1 MFHGISPEKLPKVA
15 SELVLELDAMNTIKV
30 GLTDAKIRSLVPP
43 AKGQEEWPDH
53 IIPGLRIRVGRSGA
67 RTFILRKRVGERWRN
82 ITIGPYKEYFGLA
95 DARKKARSILLDIEN
110 GKGAPRPAKAEGT
123 TLTGRLMFSFLWE
136 QYLERACRGHKRS
149 ASEIERIGKK
159 FLLPRFGDRMTDS
172 ITRSEITSLVEDV
185 TYRNPQ
191 QPTLREG
198 RTVHQRLSAF
208 FSWAMPKLERLQGN
222 PCHYAWRPPLGKP
235 RDRFLTDDEIRLF
248 WHACDEMGLPFG
260 PGFKLLLVTGQRRGE
275 VFGASRREFKEGI
288 WTIPGD
294 RAKNGAA
301 HMVPLPQLA
310 LDLIELLPATKG
322 FDKLFTVKDNPDA
335 VTSGFSKGH
344 PRLLRKMAEQQD
356 GKAVEHFVLHDL
368 RRTAATGM
376 QRLGVPMPVTEAVL
390 NHISGSRGGIAGVYQ
405 RHDYFEEKKEALA
418 KWADEI
424 AKIVAVT
431 YQAAKTGTHGEVIKV
446 SSPL

>member
-1 MFHGISPEKLPKVA
+1 MSHSP
-15 SELVLELDAMNTIKV
+15 V
-30 GLTDAKIRSLVPP
+30 GLTDAKIRSLAPP
-43 AKGQEEWPDH
+43 AAGRKEWPDH
-53 IIPGLRIRVGRSGA
+53 IVPGLRIRVGQSGA
-67 RTFILRKRVGERWRN
+67 KTFVLRKRVGGRWRN
-82 ITIGPYKEYFGLA
+82 ITIGTFKEYFGLA
-95 DARKKARSILLDIEN
+95 DARRKARSILLDIEN
-110 GKGAPRPAKAEGT
+110 GKGAPRPAKEDGT
-123 TLTGRLMFSFLWE
+123 TLTGRLMFTFLWE

-149 ASEIERIGKK
+149 TSEIERIGKK
-159 FLLPRFGDRMTDS
+159 FLLPRFGDRMADS

-208 FSWAMPKLERLQGN
+208 YSWAMPKLERLQAN

-235 RDRFLTDDEIRLF
+235 RDRFLSDDEIRLF
-248 WHACDEMGLPFG
+248 WYACGELGWPFG

-275 VFGASRREFKEGI
+275 VFGASRNEIQDGI

-294 RAKNGAA
+294 RAKNGIA
-301 HMVPLPQLA
+301 HIVPLPRLA
-310 LDLIELLPATKG
+310 LDIFAALPVADGT
-322 FDKLFTVKDNPDA
+322 DNFFA
-335 VTSGFSKGH
+335 VPGNPNAVSSGFSKGH
-344 PRLLRKMAEQQD
+344 PRMLRKMAEKQD

-405 RHDYFEEKKEALA
+405 RHDYFEEKKDALA
-418 KWADEI
+418 KWANEI
-424 AKIVAVT
+424 ERIVAD
-431 YQAAKTGTHGEVIKV
+431 Q
-446 SSPL
+446 PR